1 MAHSIPATHV
11 PTTAPRKTQS
21 VATIIRR
28 YWLADAAV
36 AGSAGL
42 GLVVLDSA
50 LGSWGQLVALSL
62 IVLTGA
68 LVVELEL
75 SQRRRSSAVVA
86 IIAGIVGLSIAA
98 GYAVS
103 HLIEPSPLAAIV
115 GGVTA
120 GLWSLVT
127 LGGVVRLLRPSSWL
141 VRVGALAVALV
152 VAQFGLLPVTAGTAG
167 AHPPRIPIDVAAPAG
182 ARDVSFPVAAGVEVG
197 GWYTPS
203 VNGATV
209 VLLPGAGGNRTG
221 TIDHAAVLTR
231 HGYGV
236 LALDARGSG
245 NSTGIGNLWGWYGM
259 EDISGAI
266 NWLYQQPEVD
276 QQRIAL
282 VGLSMGGEEAV
293 TVAPADHRVRAVVAE
308 GVQGRVAADTWF
320 IGDDLRALIERTVDA
335 EVWAVAD
342 LWSAVDQPAPL
353 RDVAA
358 AITKP
363 VLIIAADAA
372 DERAV
377 AADLASRSA
386 TIEVWQ
392 TTGIGHTQALALAPA
407 EWEARVIAFLDQSL
421 D

>member
-1 MAHSIPATHV
+1 MAHSNVGVHR
-11 PTTAPRKTQS
+11 PTVTPLKPQS
-21 VATIIRR
+21 VATIVRHH
-28 YWLADAAV
+28 WMADAAV

-50 LGSWGQLVALSL
+50 LGSWGQIVALSL
-62 IVLTGA
+62 IVVTGA
-68 LVVELEL
+68 LAVELDL
-75 SQRRRSSAVVA
+75 SERRRSGAFLAIVA
-86 IIAGIVGLSIAA
+86 GVVGLSIAA
-98 GYAVS
+98 GYTIS
-103 HLIEPSPLAAIV
+103 HLIEPSPFAAIV
-115 GGVTA
+115 GGLTA
-120 GLWSLVT
+120 VLWSLIM
-127 LGGVVRLLRPSSWL
+127 LSGAVRLLSPSSWL
-141 VRVGALAVALV
+141 VRLGALALALV
-152 VAQFGLLPVTAGTAG
+152 AAQFVLLPITAGTAG
-167 AHPPRIPIDVAAPAG
+167 AHPPRIPIDLTTPAG
-182 ARDVSFPVAAGVEVG
+182 AHDVSFPVADGIEVG

-203 VNGATV
+203 VNGATI

-221 TIDHAAVLTR
+221 TIDHALVLTR

-245 NSTGIGNLWGWYGM
+245 HSSGIGNLWGWYGM
-259 EDISGAI
+259 EDINGAI
-266 NWLYQQPEVD
+266 NWLSLQSGVD

-282 VGLSMGGEEAV
+282 VGLSMGGEQAV
-293 TVAPADHRVRAVVAE
+293 TMAPADHRVRAVVAE

-377 AADLASRSA
+377 SADLAARSPM
-386 TIEVWQ
+386 IEVWQ
-392 TTGIGHTQALALAPA
+392 TTGIGHIQALALAPA
-407 EWEARVIAFLDQSL
+407 EWETRVIAFLDQSL